1 MVNAVYPLYK
11 QALLDA
17 DANVDLIAGDV
28 KAILVD
34 TADYTFSNAHDF
46 LNDVPVAAR
55 VATSGN
61 LASKTVTNG
70 TFDCAN
76 FTWTAVTG
84 DISEAVIFF
93 IDTGVETTSRLVV
106 YLDTG
111 ITGLPV
117 TPNGGDINFNV
128 DAAGVFTL

>member
-1 MVNAVYPLYK
+1 MVNAIYPLYK

-34 TADYTFSNAHDF
+34 LADYTFDNAHDF
-46 LNDVPVAAR
+46 LSDVPVAAR
-55 VATSGN
+55 VATSAN
-61 LASKTVTNG
+61 LAGKTVTNG
-70 TFDCAN
+70 VFDCDN

-84 DISEAVIFF
+84 DQSEAVIFF
-93 IDTGVETTSRLVV
+93 IDTGVEATSRLVC

-111 ITGLPV
+111 QSGLPV

-128 DAAGVFTL
+128 DAAGAFGI